1 MQDILTPEF
10 RETLVPRIKKTI
22 EEAARFNSTPGDG
35 ITRFPFTKEAVQ
47 VCDYLEQVMKDAGL
61 ETGRDASGAVIGRI
75 EGEVPRT
82 ILLES
87 HYDTVLHGGAYDGMA
102 GVVCGIEIARIIKES
117 GKKPYYSL
125 EVMATNDE
133 EGSRFSSGFF
143 TSMVVCGKVT
153 PEYCRSDRDKDGV
166 SIAEA
171 MEAAGLDP
179 DKLPQEPRKDIAAV
193 FEIHCEQG
201 PVLEQKGI
209 DLGIVE
215 AITGTHRVQIDL
227 IGRPDHAGT
236 TPMDMRKDAMEAASR
251 LVISVT
257 DRAKALGNA
266 VTTVGRL
273 SVEPCI
279 VNIVAGKVSLWI
291 DFRST
296 EKDKILAMRKGIDS
310 DLEGLKKTMGIDSVL
325 TERMIDWPVAMDE
338 GLRARL
344 RKSCGAIGVSH
355 MDLPSGAG
363 HDAQI
368 FAEIAPAAMMF
379 VPSIGG
385 RSHCPEE
392 KTDEVYMAMAV
403 QAVCDTVMGINEDR
417 CL

>member
-1 MQDILTPEF
+1 
-10 RETLVPRIKKTI
+10 
-22 EEAARFNSTPGDG
+22 
-35 ITRFPFTKEAVQ
+35 
-47 VCDYLEQVMKDAGL
+47 
-61 ETGRDASGAVIGRI
+61 
-75 EGEVPRT
+75 
-82 ILLES
+82 
-87 HYDTVLHGGAYDGMA
+87 
-102 GVVCGIEIARIIKES
+102 
-117 GKKPYYSL
+117 
-125 EVMATNDE
+125 
-133 EGSRFSSGFF
+133 
-143 TSMVVCGKVT
+143 
-153 PEYCRSDRDKDGV
+153 
-166 SIAEA
+166 
-171 MEAAGLDP
+171 
-179 DKLPQEPRKDIAAV
+179 
-193 FEIHCEQG
+193 
-201 PVLEQKGI
+201 
-209 DLGIVE
+209 
-215 AITGTHRVQIDL
+215 
-227 IGRPDHAGT
+227 
-236 TPMDMRKDAMEAASR
+236 MDMRKDAMEAASR